1 MTSRAF
7 SAYRIPL
14 EMVTSLKCLGRV
26 LSVAGD
32 DWLMVVQNIVK
43 AQMVWWRISKI
54 LSRGGARP
62 RVSGFFFKSVI
73 QSVLL
78 FDT

>member
-1 MTSRAF
+1 
-7 SAYRIPL
+7 
-14 EMVTSLKCLGRV
+14 MVTSFKYLGRV

-43 AQMVWWRISKI
+43 VQTVWCRVSKI
-54 LSRGGARP
+54 LIREGVRP